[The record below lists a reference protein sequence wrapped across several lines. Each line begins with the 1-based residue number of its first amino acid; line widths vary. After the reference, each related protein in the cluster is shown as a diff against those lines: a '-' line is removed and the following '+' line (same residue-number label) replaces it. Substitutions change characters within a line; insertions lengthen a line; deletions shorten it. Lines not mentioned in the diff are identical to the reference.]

1 VGTYENEYVKENG
14 IWKIRALHSYFRMY
28 TPCADG
34 WGRTALPITQPEKD
48 LPPDRP
54 PSVVPEHYPSPFI
67 PPFHYRNP
75 ATGR

>member
-1 VGTYENEYVKENG
+1 
-14 IWKIRALHSYFRMY
+14 MY
-28 TPCADG
+28 TPYADG

-54 PSVVPEHYPSPFI
+54 PSVVPEHYPSAFI